1 MAKKA
6 APAQAANRIPAAGP
20 LARVFGVRHLS
31 PMAAWHVERFLE
43 ATSPSIVLVEGPSDC
58 TGEIAHLVDE
68 RTKPPV
74 ALLAFTQE
82 RHVRS
87 ILYPLA
93 EYSPEWIALR
103 WALHKKLPARL
114 IDLPARVF
122 LARRAMAEE
131 IAPEDGEA
139 PVAESDTQ
147 RYLDDPYEAIARI
160 SGDPDHDTWWE
171 RHFEHNT
178 LEDAYRLSIFQ
189 LGVELRALEYETRR
203 RREETLL
210 REAYMRRQ
218 IRDAIAE
225 GHDPKGIVV
234 VCGAYH
240 APVLTAE
247 EPSMTD
253 DALAALPSVPVTRT
267 IMPYSYYRLSSQSGY
282 GAGNHAPGYFQALWE
297 EARRGSTERL
307 PARFLSEV
315 AGRMRRAGMVR
326 SSAEV
331 LEAVRLAE
339 AMAALRGD
347 AHAPTLRDLEDA
359 AVTCLGGGDPASL
372 SKWVAEVAVGD
383 ALGTVPPGVL
393 RTSLQEDFYRQAKDL
408 RLEAHLVDR
417 ELFIKGS
424 TSHGWL
430 DLREDRSAKSKKTA
444 FRDRN
449 RSVFLHR
456 LELLDVPFATN
467 QTSEEDRATSTY
479 KEVWK
484 ARWTPDCEI
493 ALAEN
498 AMLGDTIEIAAARK
512 LGERIGAAGNVHAA
526 AMLARTAVQC
536 DLPEATNAALAR
548 VQALAIDDGDLVA
561 VAAAAVEIGQLVAY
575 KDVRKLD
582 VLPLAPLV
590 AGLFLRGALL
600 APEASRCSEEASRAV
615 GKALSDL
622 QSVALMGEET
632 LDLDRYHRVLDAVA
646 DDDAAN
652 AHVSGVA
659 CALLLEQ
666 GRVSDEVLE
675 ARIDRRISPGA
686 SPAEGAGFFEGLA
699 TRNRYALL
707 SRKSLWS
714 AMSAFIEGLDDDAFR
729 RAVVAL
735 RRAFATFELS
745 EARRIAS
752 ILADVWGGSEN
763 ELMQSVET
771 RVDDAE
777 LAALQSDLEGLE
789 DLDL

>member
-6 APAQAANRIPAAGP
+6 APAQASNRVPAAGP

-31 PMAAWHVERFLE
+31 PMAAWHLERFLE
-43 ATSPSIVLVEGPSDC
+43 ATNPSIVLIEGPSDC

-82 RHVRS
+82 RPVRS

-103 WALHKKLPARL
+103 WALQKKRAARL
-114 IDLPARVF
+114 FDLPAGVF
-122 LARRAMAEE
+122 LARREKAEE
-131 IAPEDGEA
+131 IDPEDGEA
-139 PVAESDTQ
+139 PAEESDTQ
-147 RYLDDPYEAIARI
+147 RYLGDPYEAIARL

-178 LEDAYRLSIFQ
+178 LDDAYRLSVFQ
-189 LGVELRALEYETRR
+189 LGVELRALDYETPK

-210 REAYMRRQ
+210 REAYMRRK

-225 GHDPKGIVV
+225 GHDPEKIVV

-247 EPSMTD
+247 EPYLD
-253 DALAALPSVPVTRT
+253 DESLAALPSVPVTRT

-315 AGRMRRAGMVR
+315 AGRMRRANMVR

-339 AMAALRGD
+339 AMAALRED

-359 AVTCLGGGDPASL
+359 AVTCLGGGDPGSV

-383 ALGTVPPGVL
+383 ALGTVPPGVS
-393 RTSLQEDFYRQAKDL
+393 RTSLQEDFHRLVKDL
-408 RLEAHLVDR
+408 RLEAYLVDR
-417 ELFIKGS
+417 ELVIKGS
-424 TSHGWL
+424 TSQGWL
-430 DLREDRSAKSKKTA
+430 DLREDRFAKSKDAA

-449 RSVFLHR
+449 RSIFLHR
-456 LELLDVPFATN
+456 LALLGVPFAHDK
-467 QTSEEDRATSTY
+467 TSAEDRAASTY
-479 KEVWK
+479 KEVWT

-498 AMLGDTIEIAAARK
+498 AMLGDTIEIAAVRK
-512 LGERIGAAGNVHAA
+512 LGEQIEAAKNVHAA
-526 AMLARTAVQC
+526 AMLARTAVAC
-536 DLPEATNAALAR
+536 DLPEATSEALAR

-561 VAAAAVEIGQLVAY
+561 VAAAAVELGQLVAY
-575 KDVRKLD
+575 KDVRKID
-582 VLPLAPLV
+582 VLPLEPLV

-600 APEASRCSEEASRAV
+600 APEAARCSEEASRAV

-622 QSVALMGEET
+622 QSVALMGEGT
-632 LDLDRYHRVLDAVA
+632 LDLDRYHRVLDAIA
-646 DDDAAN
+646 DDDPAH
-652 AHVSGVA
+652 AHVAGVA

-666 GRVSDEVLE
+666 GRVSDAVLE

-686 SPAEGAGFFEGLA
+686 SPADGAGFFEGLA
-699 TRNRYALL
+699 TRNRHALL
-707 SRKSLWS
+707 SRKSLWT
-714 AMSAFIEGLDDDAFR
+714 AMSAFIESLDDDAFK

-735 RRAFATFELS
+735 RRAFAAFELS

-752 ILADVWGGSEN
+752 ILADVWGGNEN
-763 ELMQSVET
+763 ELLRSVET

-777 LAALQSDLEGLE
+777 LAALQTDLEGLE